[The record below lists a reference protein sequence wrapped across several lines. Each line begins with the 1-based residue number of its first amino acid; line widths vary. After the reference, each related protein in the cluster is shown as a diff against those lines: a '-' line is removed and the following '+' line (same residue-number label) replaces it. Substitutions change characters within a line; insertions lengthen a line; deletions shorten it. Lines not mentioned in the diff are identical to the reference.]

1 MRHMF
6 EAFVRGRTL
15 LMARPRWAGQST
27 VEYALIGAL
36 VVIVAA
42 AAMTGLGNEL
52 QSVFTNLTKQ
62 FQK

>member
-1 MRHMF
+1 MHMF
-6 EAFVRGRTL
+6 EVLRGRTQQL
-15 LMARPRWAGQST
+15 ARRRWAGQST

-52 QSVFTNLTKQ
+52 QTVFTNLTKQ
-62 FQK
+62 FQH